1 MKLGGGS
8 DAKEKKLEKR
18 IEKAKRPHSTYQDA
32 LLVGVAF
39 CIFAGV
45 LFALS
50 AAVSWA
56 DIRSQGV
63 LIDHRYLADLVK
75 VSSNFVYL
83 WIIPFGRIG
92 LAVTSVAQL
101 SRTMVEGRWKRE
113 MAVVTMVLAMIAS
126 LVAIVSVFWL
136 QDRVIDPAGNG
147 SSYGPGVF
155 LSVFGAVLAIAG
167 SLTLFADVMR
177 DEEESELP
185 KTLVQEP
192 GQDRGRVHHAAGE
205 PEGKGTKC
213 PKCGAQGSSRTGTSA
228 RSAVRNW
235 TRPFGSLPG
244 RRSRPLSGRRTRRSP

>member
-83 WIIPFGRIG
+83 WIIPFGGIG

-185 KTLVQEP
+185 ERWSKSRDKTE
-192 GQDRGRVHHAAGE
+192 GE
-205 PEGKGTKC
+205 YIMPPESPKGKGMKC
-213 PKCGAQGSSRTGTSA
+213 PKCGAQ
-228 RSAVRNW
+228 VKPNW
-235 TRPFGSLPG
+235 DECPICGAELD
-244 RRSRPLSGRRTRRSP
+244 